1 MATTTTDGDEASS
14 KTDGAPE
21 HPDCDAELEMTKV
34 VRVDGASGMFW
45 VCSDYSDE
53 TPAMNKA
60 GVVLDPLKLR

>member
-1 MATTTTDGDEASS
+1 MAQITIGGEEES
-14 KTDGAPE
+14 KKDGAPE
-21 HPDCDAELEMTKV
+21 HPDCDAELEMTQV

-53 TPAMNKA
+53 TPVMNKS

>member
-1 MATTTTDGDEASS
+1 MATITIGSEEGSS
-14 KTDGAPE
+14 KKDGEPD
-21 HPDCDAELEMTKV
+21 HPDHDGELEMTKV

-45 VCSDYSDE
+45 VASDYSDE

>member
-1 MATTTTDGDEASS
+1 MADISVRPERGSS
-14 KTDGAPE
+14 SDKPD
-21 HPDCDAELEMTKV
+21 HPDTDEEMEMTRV

-45 VCSDYSDE
+45 VASDYSDE